1 MSLRTIKGKSIVLLA
16 VLIVGFVVLGYQV
29 TKSNNDGKMA
39 AIRLTLIGDVNTN
52 LNGTMMEL
60 RGYQLLF
67 NLNVCKAMKII
78 TASQLTV

>member
-1 MSLRTIKGKSIVLLA
+1 MSLRTIKGKLIVLLV

-29 TKSNNDGKMA
+29 TKSNNDGKMG

-67 NLNVCKAMKII
+67 KSERL
-78 TASQLTV
+78 QG